1 MFLGYAISMYMSELL
16 LDYIE
21 HLEVEGGRSSHTAEN
36 YTLYL
41 ERFVEFTEDIQVD
54 KISSEVIRKYRL
66 WLNRYKSV
74 KNGDELAMITQSYHL
89 IALRGFLGY
98 LSKRNIQSLSP
109 DKIELPKTARRQV
122 TFLHFDEIEQLLEQ
136 VITDNESGL
145 RDRAIIELLF
155 SSGLRVSEL
164 VNLNRDH
171 INVTRREFMVR
182 GKGQKDRPVFISES
196 ASEHIQNYLTS
207 RNDSLQPLFISYS
220 RNHTTSTSGDYKRLT
235 SRSIQRIINK
245 YTKLAGIT
253 KHVSPHTMR
262 HSFATDLL
270 MNGADIRSVQV
281 MLGHSDIS
289 TTQVYT
295 HVTDEHLR
303 EIHEKF
309 HSDAIN

>member
-1 MFLGYAISMYMSELL
+1 MRYANTMYMSELL

-21 HLEVEGGRSSHTAEN
+21 HLEVEGGRSAHTAEN

-41 ERFVEFTEDIQVD
+41 ERFVEFTNDIEVG
-54 KISSEVIRKYRL
+54 KITSEIIRKYRL
-66 WLNRYKSV
+66 WLNRYK
-74 KNGDELAMITQSYHL
+74 NNNDDELATITQGYHL
-89 IALRGFLGY
+89 IALRGFLSY
-98 LSKRNIQSLSP
+98 LSNRDIPSLSP
-109 DKIELPKTARRQV
+109 DKIVLPKTSRKQV
-122 TFLHFDEIEQLLEQ
+122 TFLYYDEIEQIISQ
-136 VITDNESGL
+136 IDISNESGL

-171 INVTRREFMVR
+171 VNTTRREFMVR

-196 ASEHIQNYLTS
+196 ASEHVKNYLSART
-207 RNDSLQPLFISYS
+207 DSLQPLFISYS
-220 RNHTTSTSGDYKRLT
+220 RNNEASTSGDYRRLGA
-235 SRSIQRIINK
+235 RSVQRIINK
-245 YTKLAGIT
+245 YTRLAGIT

-270 MNGADIRSVQV
+270 MNGADIRSVQS
-281 MLGHSDIS
+281 MLGHSSIS

-303 EIHEKF
+303 EVHEKF
-309 HSDAIN
+309 HSDNIS